1 MEQRDGYVKHISFHS
16 PETGFTV
23 LTLSLKGTGEELICV
38 GNFPVLDEGED
49 ICVYGEETNH
59 RIYGQQFTVNS
70 YEITEPATED
80 EMVRYLGSGAIK
92 GVGTAL
98 AQQIVDAF
106 GTDTF
111 LVIEREP
118 ERLTRL
124 RGIGEKRAQEIHD
137 RYVEKLSMR
146 NTVMYLQQLGIPL
159 SMALRIIDRYGENTI
174 AVVKTNP
181 YRLAEDISRIGF
193 RTADEIAQ
201 RIGGFDDTEYRD
213 CACLLYVLQQALSFG
228 HACLPE
234 SSLLSHMQEYVAGI
248 DEERLDLII
257 RNATIDRKIR
267 TVTESDSDGN
277 PVRYI
282 YTTRCY
288 ATEQMIARM
297 LADIDAGRPIREI
310 SESFYCSATAELGTE
325 LDETQRRAVF
335 EAVSHGVFI
344 LTGGPGTGKTTTI
357 NAILR
362 VFEKQQRKVLLA
374 APTGRAAKR
383 MSEATGRDAMTI
395 HRLLECRKI
404 DESAQGEDRGMFQR
418 DESNPLE
425 AEVVIVDEASMVDMF
440 LMRSLLRAVKPGAT
454 TLILVG
460 DANQL
465 PSVGPG
471 NVLRDI
477 LASEAFS
484 SVCLTKI
491 FRQEEASDIVLNAHR
506 INRGECPSLDNQSRD
521 FFFLARS
528 DAGKIRERIVRLVR
542 DELPKYVEAT
552 PYDIQVLTPMRKGE
566 LGVERLNKMLQDAL
580 NPPSRDKDETVI
592 GDVTFR
598 VGAKVMQ
605 TRNNYMLERDE
616 YADNGFTII
625 RSDTGV
631 FNGDIGVVKSIS
643 ADRSQ
648 MEVIFDRRF
657 RVFYQDKEM
666 EDLEH
671 AFAMTIHKSQGSE
684 YPAVVMPLLSGPK
697 PLLSRNLLYTGVTRA
712 IRCVTILGEASTVR
726 QMVSNNEEFK
736 RYTGLRE
743 SIRREVQYE

>member
-310 SESFYCSATAELGTE
+310 SESFYYSATAELGTE

-395 HRLLECRKI
+395 HRLLECRTI
-404 DESAQGEDRGMFQR
+404 DESAQGDDRGMFQR

-425 AEVVIVDEASMVDMF
+425 AEVVIIDEASMVDMF
-440 LMRSLLRAVKPGAT
+440 LMKSLLKAISPGMT
-454 TLILVG
+454 TIIIVG

-465 PSVGPG
+465 PSV
-471 NVLRDI
+471 
-477 LASEAFS
+477 
-484 SVCLTKI
+484 
-491 FRQEEASDIVLNAHR
+491 
-506 INRGECPSLDNQSRD
+506 
-521 FFFLARS
+521 
-528 DAGKIRERIVRLVR
+528 
-542 DELPKYVEAT
+542 
-552 PYDIQVLTPMRKGE
+552 
-566 LGVERLNKMLQDAL
+566 
-580 NPPSRDKDETVI
+580 
-592 GDVTFR
+592 
-598 VGAKVMQ
+598 
-605 TRNNYMLERDE
+605 
-616 YADNGFTII
+616 
-625 RSDTGV
+625 
-631 FNGDIGVVKSIS
+631 
-643 ADRSQ
+643 
-648 MEVIFDRRF
+648 
-657 RVFYQDKEM
+657 
-666 EDLEH
+666 
-671 AFAMTIHKSQGSE
+671 
-684 YPAVVMPLLSGPK
+684 
-697 PLLSRNLLYTGVTRA
+697 
-712 IRCVTILGEASTVR
+712 
-726 QMVSNNEEFK
+726 
-736 RYTGLRE
+736 
-743 SIRREVQYE
+743 